1 MSKPGV
7 SEAEGQPVA
16 RMANSADPRAI
27 RTRRALRDALL
38 DLLSKMPFEEITPQ
52 QIAAAAGVARATFYL
67 HHTSKEAMLDDLAC
81 DAIGRLY
88 EQSQRVLDEMGSR
101 VAALSLCEHVE
112 LDRPLWTVLL
122 GGGAEPT
129 VRAELLRLSR
139 GVADERAVPDDRL
152 PPELST
158 AYSASGMMEIL
169 SWWLRQETRH
179 EPEFVADLIVQ
190 LVFDPIRAA
199 STSPFLK
206 FK

>member
-1 MSKPGV
+1 MSKPSV
-7 SEAEGQPVA
+7 SEVEGQPVA
-16 RMANSADPRAI
+16 RMAQSADPRAI
-27 RTRRALRDALL
+27 RTRKALRDALL
-38 DLLSKMPFEEITPQ
+38 GLLAKMPFEEIAPQ
-52 QIAAAAGVARATFYL
+52 QIASAAGVARATFYL
-67 HHTSKEAMLDDLAC
+67 HHTSKEAMLDDLAR

-101 VAALSLCEHVE
+101 VAALALCEHVE
-112 LDRPLWTVLL
+112 QDRPLWTVLL

-169 SWWLRQETRH
+169 SWWLRQKTRH

-199 STSPFLK
+199 STSPYLR